1 MSFIFL
7 EKKPLQNGVLWRQSL
22 LKYTNFSLIVRLFLS
37 LFRFRYALFL
47 SRWYVI
53 FVLIGVPLVFIG
65 LGVYSV
71 VLNVPDF
78 TNPTK
83 VS

>member
-1 MSFIFL
+1 MGYR
-7 EKKPLQNGVLWRQSL
+7 KDK
-22 LKYTNFSLIVRLFLS
+22 FSQIHQLMIIHLFLF
-37 LFRFRYALFL
+37 LFCLRYALFL

-83 VS
+83 VRYSMEFFSQGVKG